1 MHLTETAHYF
11 WTIATNPE
19 NDVEEIKEKVVEQ
32 TRFTFDEDKVVV
44 EEKFNNMKKF
54 GAQPTF
60 DIHVDVGPN
69 RARRL
74 LKKLLRA
81 SK

>member
-1 MHLTETAHYF
+1 MWYVAALG
-11 WTIATNPE
+11 
-19 NDVEEIKEKVVEQ
+19 KELK
-32 TRFTFDEDKVVV
+32 DKVVV
-44 EEKFNNMKKF
+44 EEQFKNIKKF
-54 GAQPTF
+54 GAQSTF

>member
-1 MHLTETAHYF
+1 MYLTET
-11 WTIATNPE
+11 E
-19 NDVEEIKEKVVEQ
+19 NKVDFPLNMWYVAALGKEFK
-32 TRFTFDEDKVVV
+32 DKVVV
-44 EEKFNNMKKF
+44 EEQFKNIKKF